1 MVNRLPPR
9 GALSARAVGEGR
21 AAGGVFGGAVLGQ
34 GGEGRVLGE
43 NLGEE
48 NRLQSC
54 QGVLGQEACSSSSTG
69 GRWGVKPHRGLAAGD
84 EGEVWEAHVAAR
96 HGSGLQDAGGRT
108 GLLQLAQ
115 DGVH

>member
-1 MVNRLPPR
+1 MANRLPPR
-9 GALSARAVGEGR
+9 GALSARTVGGGR
-21 AAGGVFGGAVLGQ
+21 VAGGVLGGAVLGQ
-34 GGEGRVLGE
+34 GGEGRVLGQ

-54 QGVLGQEACSSSSTG
+54 QGVVGQKTRSPGSPRRGWRIKS
-69 GRWGVKPHRGLAAGD
+69 HRGLAAGD
-84 EGEVWEAHVAAR
+84 DGKVWEVHVAAR
-96 HGSGLQDAGGRT
+96 RGSCLQDAGGRT